1 MSSVAGLNPVAESG
15 RLSANNSSVYS
26 CKHIPFLLFSLG
38 SEQLYYSADNAN
50 KAAVNHLTSS
60 LAVTFAKRFV
70 TVNAICPGVF
80 PSKMTAFGVKKAGGV
95 EAMGQDNPFSKP
107 LFTIL
112 RL

>member
-1 MSSVAGLNPVAESG
+1 M
-15 RLSANNSSVYS
+15 
-26 CKHIPFLLFSLG
+26 
-38 SEQLYYSADNAN
+38 
-50 KAAVNHLTSS
+50 NHLTSS

-112 RL
+112 RLQLGDVNIWLQSVSASRGIWPG